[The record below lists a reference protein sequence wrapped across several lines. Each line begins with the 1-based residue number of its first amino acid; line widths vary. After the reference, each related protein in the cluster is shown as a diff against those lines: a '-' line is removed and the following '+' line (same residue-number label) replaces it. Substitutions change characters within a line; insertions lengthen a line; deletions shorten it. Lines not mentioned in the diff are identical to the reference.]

1 MPNDAPSSAESCNPL
16 GDQKILVT
24 GAAGQ
29 IGFPLAEHLAT
40 TNEVWGLARFS
51 DGAARDR
58 LDVAGIHPVRCDLA
72 EGDFRDLPD
81 DFDYVLHLA
90 VKQGPGTDT
99 DDSLRVNAEGTGLL
113 MAHCHAAKAFLVMST
128 FSVYE
133 PNPDRLHAFAE
144 TDQIGD
150 TRQPFSPTYSVSKI
164 GQEAVART
172 MARVLKLPTTIA
184 RMNASYGPNGGLPAM
199 HLDWL
204 RSGQQIVLRE
214 PGPSPYSPIH
224 QDDINTQAAALL
236 QAAAVPATVVNWAG
250 DEVVT
255 AEDWIEELAA
265 LTGLEPDLVKLPF
278 PNNLIGS
285 ASDSSKRQA
294 ITGPCSVNWKSGMA
308 RLVAERVENA

>member
-1 MPNDAPSSAESCNPL
+1 MTSRRDH
-16 GDQKILVT
+16 KILVT

-29 IGFPLAEHLAT
+29 IGFPLAEHLAK

-51 DGAARDR
+51 DATAHAR
-58 LDVAGIHPVRCDLA
+58 VEAAGIRPIRCDLA
-72 EGDFRDLPD
+72 GGEFSELPD

-99 DDSLRVNAEGTGLL
+99 DDALRVNAEGTGLL
-113 MAHCHAAKAFLVMST
+113 MAHCRAAKAFLLMST

-133 PNPDRLHAFAE
+133 PNPDRWHAFAE

-172 MARVLKLPTTIA
+172 MARVLDLPTTIA

-204 RSGQQIVLRE
+204 RAGQQIVLRD
-214 PGPSPYSPIH
+214 PGPSTYSPIH
-224 QDDINTQAAALL
+224 QDDINTQATALL
-236 QAAAVPATVVNWAG
+236 EAASVPATIVNWAG

-255 AEDWIEELAA
+255 AEDWIAELAT
-265 LTGLEPDLVKLPF
+265 LTGIAPDVVTMPF
-278 PNNLIGS
+278 PNNLVGS
-285 ASDSSKRQA
+285 AADSTKRRS
-294 ITGPCSVNWKSGMA
+294 ITGPCAVDWRSGMA
-308 RLVAERVENA
+308 RLVAERAAPS